1 MYRRITCRE
10 KPEEIGMFVADS
22 KLKIERS
29 GVLQISDS
37 LTTYSINTFQLPIPQ
52 IVNIGVS
59 LPSLSPFPFYQ
70 DVYEWEIL
78 SLNFSLPIENT
89 DNSTED
95 L

>member
-37 LTTYSINTFQLPIPQ
+37 LTTYSINTFQ